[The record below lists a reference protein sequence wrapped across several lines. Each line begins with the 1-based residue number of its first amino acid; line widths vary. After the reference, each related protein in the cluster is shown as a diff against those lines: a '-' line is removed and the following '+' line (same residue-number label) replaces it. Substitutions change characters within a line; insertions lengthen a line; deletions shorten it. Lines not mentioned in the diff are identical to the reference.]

1 MSRFFID
8 RPIFASVLSL
18 LILLLGGLAI
28 VALPIAQYPEITPP
42 TIRIKATYPGA
53 SAETVA
59 QSLAAP
65 IEQQLSGAT
74 DLISFSSQCTNDGQL
89 TTTAT
94 FAIGTDQD
102 LANVDVQN
110 RVKLAEPKLPQEA
123 LRQGVVVQKTST
135 NMLVVLSL
143 QSSDPR
149 FDELY
154 LSNYATANV
163 VDTLKRVPGAGDV
176 VCYGAKDYAMRVWLD
191 PDRLAQK
198 GMTVAD
204 VRAAVAEQNGLYA
217 AGRVG
222 QEPNEGD
229 AQLTVPVISRGRLET
244 PEEFAGIILRA
255 GADGSVV
262 RISDVG
268 RVELGSQS
276 YDLFGRLDGKP
287 GTLLIVYLQAGANAL
302 AVKEQV
308 VATMDELAKSFP
320 AGIAYTLPYDTTKF
334 IEVSVEEVVH
344 TLFEAVVLVL
354 LVVFLF
360 LQSVR
365 ATLVP
370 LCAVPVAIVGTF
382 AGMMALGF
390 TINSLTLFGLVL
402 AIGIVVDDAIVVVE
416 NVERL
421 MHERKL
427 SVRDATIA
435 AMQEVT
441 GPVIAIVLVLC
452 AVFVPVAFLG
462 GITGQMYQQFA
473 ITIAVSVAISGLV
486 ALTLSPAMCV
496 LLLKPAHGPRRGFF
510 GWFNRVFDA
519 ATAAYTATVRGLLRV
534 AVVGVLV
541 FGALCFGTYK
551 LFGMLPS
558 GFVPPE
564 DQGYFLVAGVLPE
577 GASLGRTSALAGRVE
592 KELLATPGVRN
603 VLTLGG
609 QNVLAGSATATN
621 AFTIFAML
629 EPWEARKVAEKRLR
643 ALLVGF
649 NLRWRG
655 EPDGV
660 VLAFNPPPVPGL
672 GTRVGFEFQ
681 LQQRGRADTAE
692 LAKVSDAFVAR
703 LRQRPEMSGLST
715 NLGVTLPQV
724 FLDLDRER
732 ALRMGVPIGDV
743 YMAMQ
748 AFLSSLYVNDFVKD
762 GRIYRV
768 NLQAEPKARTAP
780 ESIGRF
786 EVRARGGAM
795 VPLASLV
802 ATSWRNGPNFVSRF
816 NAYPAVPLA
825 GAPAAGFST
834 GDCIRVLREEAAK
847 LPEGYAYEW
856 SGQTYQEIAAGSQA
870 SLVLLLGMVVVFL
883 LLAAQYESWL
893 LPVAVLL
900 AVPLAVFGAL
910 VATAMRGL
918 EVDIYFQIGLLTL
931 VGLAAKNAILIV
943 EFAVV
948 LQKEGRSVRD
958 AAIEAARL
966 RFRPILMTSLAF
978 VLGVVPLVIADG
990 AGAAGRHSIGTGVL
1004 GGMIAATVLAVL
1016 FVPLWFF
1023 LLRRE
1028 QKPAG
1033 DAPATSAHAPEPAAK
1048 PAPDAGHG
1056 PAA

>member
-1 MSRFFID
+1 
-8 RPIFASVLSL
+8 
-18 LILLLGGLAI
+18 
-28 VALPIAQYPEITPP
+28 
-42 TIRIKATYPGA
+42 
-53 SAETVA
+53 
-59 QSLAAP
+59 
-65 IEQQLSGAT
+65 
-74 DLISFSSQCTNDGQL
+74 
-89 TTTAT
+89 
-94 FAIGTDQD
+94 
-102 LANVDVQN
+102 
-110 RVKLAEPKLPQEA
+110 
-123 LRQGVVVQKTST
+123 
-135 NMLVVLSL
+135 
-143 QSSDPR
+143 
-149 FDELY
+149 
-154 LSNYATANV
+154 
-163 VDTLKRVPGAGDV
+163 
-176 VCYGAKDYAMRVWLD
+176 
-191 PDRLAQK
+191 
-198 GMTVAD
+198 
-204 VRAAVAEQNGLYA
+204 
-217 AGRVG
+217 
-222 QEPNEGD
+222 
-229 AQLTVPVISRGRLET
+229 
-244 PEEFAGIILRA
+244 
-255 GADGSVV
+255 
-262 RISDVG
+262 
-268 RVELGSQS
+268 
-276 YDLFGRLDGKP
+276 
-287 GTLLIVYLQAGANAL
+287 
-302 AVKEQV
+302 
-308 VATMDELAKSFP
+308 
-320 AGIAYTLPYDTTKF
+320 
-334 IEVSVEEVVH
+334 
-344 TLFEAVVLVL
+344 
-354 LVVFLF
+354 
-360 LQSVR
+360 
-365 ATLVP
+365 
-370 LCAVPVAIVGTF
+370 
-382 AGMMALGF
+382 
-390 TINSLTLFGLVL
+390 
-402 AIGIVVDDAIVVVE
+402 
-416 NVERL
+416 
-421 MHERKL
+421 
-427 SVRDATIA
+427 VRDATIA

-519 ATAAYTATVRGLLRV
+519 ATAAYTATVRGLLRM

-541 FGALCFGTYK
+541 FGALCFATFK
-551 LFGMLPS
+551 LFGALPS
-558 GFVPPE
+558 GFVPQE

-577 GASLGRTSALAGRVE
+577 GASLGRTSALAARVE
-592 KELLATPGVRN
+592 KDLLATPGVRN
-603 VLTLGG
+603 VITLGG
-609 QNVLAGSATATN
+609 QNLLAGSATATN
-621 AFTIFAML
+621 AFTMFATL
-629 EPWEARKVAEKRLR
+629 EPWAERKVAEKRLR

-660 VLAFNPPPVPGL
+660 VLGFNAPPVPGL

-681 LQQRGRADTAE
+681 LQQRGRADVAE

-703 LRQRPEMSGLST
+703 LRQRPEITGLST

-743 YMAMQ
+743 YTAMQ

-768 NLQAEPKARTAP
+768 NLQAEPAARTAP

-795 VPLASLV
+795 VPLSGLV

-816 NAYPAVPLA
+816 NAYPAVQLA
-825 GAPAAGFST
+825 GAPGAGFST

-910 VATAMRGL
+910 AATALRGL
-918 EVDIYFQIGLLTL
+918 ENDLYFQIGLLTL

-948 LQKEGRSVRD
+948 LQQEGRSVRD

-978 VLGVVPLVIADG
+978 VLGVVPLVVADG

-1028 QKPAG
+1028 QKPAAG
-1033 DAPATSAHAPEPAAK
+1033 AETPASAHPPEPEPA
-1048 PAPDAGHG
+1048 PAAGQG

>member
-1 MSRFFID
+1 
-8 RPIFASVLSL
+8 
-18 LILLLGGLAI
+18 
-28 VALPIAQYPEITPP
+28 
-42 TIRIKATYPGA
+42 
-53 SAETVA
+53 
-59 QSLAAP
+59 
-65 IEQQLSGAT
+65 
-74 DLISFSSQCTNDGQL
+74 
-89 TTTAT
+89 
-94 FAIGTDQD
+94 
-102 LANVDVQN
+102 
-110 RVKLAEPKLPQEA
+110 
-123 LRQGVVVQKTST
+123 
-135 NMLVVLSL
+135 
-143 QSSDPR
+143 
-149 FDELY
+149 
-154 LSNYATANV
+154 
-163 VDTLKRVPGAGDV
+163 
-176 VCYGAKDYAMRVWLD
+176 
-191 PDRLAQK
+191 
-198 GMTVAD
+198 
-204 VRAAVAEQNGLYA
+204 
-217 AGRVG
+217 
-222 QEPNEGD
+222 
-229 AQLTVPVISRGRLET
+229 
-244 PEEFAGIILRA
+244 
-255 GADGSVV
+255 
-262 RISDVG
+262 
-268 RVELGSQS
+268 
-276 YDLFGRLDGKP
+276 
-287 GTLLIVYLQAGANAL
+287 
-302 AVKEQV
+302 
-308 VATMDELAKSFP
+308 
-320 AGIAYTLPYDTTKF
+320 
-334 IEVSVEEVVH
+334 
-344 TLFEAVVLVL
+344 
-354 LVVFLF
+354 
-360 LQSVR
+360 
-365 ATLVP
+365 
-370 LCAVPVAIVGTF
+370 
-382 AGMMALGF
+382 
-390 TINSLTLFGLVL
+390 
-402 AIGIVVDDAIVVVE
+402 
-416 NVERL
+416 
-421 MHERKL
+421 
-427 SVRDATIA
+427 
-435 AMQEVT
+435 
-441 GPVIAIVLVLC
+441 
-452 AVFVPVAFLG
+452 
-462 GITGQMYQQFA
+462 
-473 ITIAVSVAISGLV
+473 
-486 ALTLSPAMCV
+486 
-496 LLLKPAHGPRRGFF
+496 
-510 GWFNRVFDA
+510 
-519 ATAAYTATVRGLLRV
+519 
-534 AVVGVLV
+534 
-541 FGALCFGTYK
+541 
-551 LFGMLPS
+551 
-558 GFVPPE
+558 
-564 DQGYFLVAGVLPE
+564 
-577 GASLGRTSALAGRVE
+577 
-592 KELLATPGVRN
+592 
-603 VLTLGG
+603 
-609 QNVLAGSATATN
+609 
-621 AFTIFAML
+621 
-629 EPWEARKVAEKRLR
+629 WEARKVAEKRLR

-672 GTRVGFEFQ
+672 GTRVGCEVQ

-816 NAYPAVPLA
+816 NAYPAVQLA

-856 SGQTYQEIAAGSQA
+856 SGQTSQELAAGSQA

-918 EVDIYFQIGLLTL
+918 ELDIYFQIGLLTL

-966 RFRPILMTSLAF
+966 RFRPIRMTSLAF

-1033 DAPATSAHAPEPAAK
+1033 DAPAASAHAPEPAAK

>member
-1 MSRFFID
+1 
-8 RPIFASVLSL
+8 
-18 LILLLGGLAI
+18 
-28 VALPIAQYPEITPP
+28 
-42 TIRIKATYPGA
+42 
-53 SAETVA
+53 
-59 QSLAAP
+59 
-65 IEQQLSGAT
+65 
-74 DLISFSSQCTNDGQL
+74 
-89 TTTAT
+89 
-94 FAIGTDQD
+94 
-102 LANVDVQN
+102 
-110 RVKLAEPKLPQEA
+110 
-123 LRQGVVVQKTST
+123 
-135 NMLVVLSL
+135 
-143 QSSDPR
+143 
-149 FDELY
+149 
-154 LSNYATANV
+154 
-163 VDTLKRVPGAGDV
+163 
-176 VCYGAKDYAMRVWLD
+176 
-191 PDRLAQK
+191 
-198 GMTVAD
+198 
-204 VRAAVAEQNGLYA
+204 VRAAISEQNGLYA

-262 RISDVG
+262 RVSDVG

-276 YDLFGRLDGKP
+276 YDLFGRLDGRP

-308 VATMDELAKSFP
+308 LATMDELAKSFP
-320 AGIAYTLPYDTTKF
+320 AGIGYTAPYDTTTF

-344 TLFEAVVLVL
+344 TLLEAVVLVL

-382 AGMMALGF
+382 AGMLALGF

-427 SVRDATIA
+427 AVRDATIA
-435 AMQEVT
+435 AMEEVT

-519 ATAAYTATVRGLLRV
+519 ATAAYTATVRGLLRM

-541 FGALCFGTYK
+541 FGALCFATFK
-551 LFGMLPS
+551 LFGALPS
-558 GFVPPE
+558 GFVPQE

-577 GASLGRTSALAGRVE
+577 GASLGRTSALAARVE
-592 KELLATPGVRN
+592 KDLLATPGVRN
-603 VLTLGG
+603 VITLGG
-609 QNVLAGSATATN
+609 QNLLAGSATATN
-621 AFTIFAML
+621 AFTMFATL
-629 EPWEARKVAEKRLR
+629 EPWAERKVAEKRLR

-660 VLAFNPPPVPGL
+660 VLGFNAPPVPGL

-681 LQQRGRADTAE
+681 LQQRGRADVAE

-703 LRQRPEMSGLST
+703 LRQRPEITGLST

-743 YMAMQ
+743 YTAMQ

-768 NLQAEPKARTAP
+768 NLQAEPAARTAP

-795 VPLASLV
+795 VPLSGLV

-816 NAYPAVPLA
+816 NAYPAVQLA
-825 GAPAAGFST
+825 GAPGAGFST

-910 VATAMRGL
+910 AATALRGL
-918 EVDIYFQIGLLTL
+918 ENDLYFQIGLLTL

-948 LQKEGRSVRD
+948 LQQEGRSVRD

-978 VLGVVPLVIADG
+978 VLGVVPLVVADG

-1028 QKPAG
+1028 
-1033 DAPATSAHAPEPAAK
+1033 AK
-1048 PAPDAGHG
+1048 PAAGAAGAAGPVREEERGHG
-1056 PAA
+1056 D